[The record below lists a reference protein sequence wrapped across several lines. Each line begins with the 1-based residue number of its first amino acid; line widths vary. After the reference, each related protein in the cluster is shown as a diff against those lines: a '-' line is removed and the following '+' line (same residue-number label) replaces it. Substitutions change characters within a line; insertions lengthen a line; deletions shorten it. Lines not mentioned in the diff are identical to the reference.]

1 MICNFLAK
9 TKIESC
15 MRAVKFCPAAVV
27 CRKVYPVYQKFSVRT
42 PCAKKAK
49 PFQSEFAFL
58 IFAFV
63 VTINCGRGAP
73 TQAV

>member
-1 MICNFLAK
+1 
-9 TKIESC
+9 
-15 MRAVKFCPAAVV
+15 MRAVKFCPAVV
-27 CRKVYPVYQKFSVRT
+27 HMQESLSIVYQKFSVRT